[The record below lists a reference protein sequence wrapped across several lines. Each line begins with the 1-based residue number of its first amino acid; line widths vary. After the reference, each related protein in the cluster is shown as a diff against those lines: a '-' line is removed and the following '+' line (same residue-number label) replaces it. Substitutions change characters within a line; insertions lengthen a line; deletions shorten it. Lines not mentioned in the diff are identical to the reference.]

1 MMHSALDR
9 LEEILGSPRYF
20 DLVKMQRGSK
30 WLGSLLPM
38 EDCEIYGYVTPSCTK
53 ILALVK
59 RDSVIPLEKRREVDL
74 RALFVSMQKTIV
86 SPQQK
91 QLPKFVANSNLCGAD
106 KRSRL
111 LRKVHYESFHKDTRE
126 NRAALC

>member
-1 MMHSALDR
+1 MNLIVYSFRGRRHVDFSLSQFMMHSALDR
-9 LEEILGSPRYF
+9 LEEFLGSPRYF

-91 QLPKFVANSNLCGAD
+91 QLEIC
-106 KRSRL
+106 
-111 LRKVHYESFHKDTRE
+111 
-126 NRAALC
+126 C